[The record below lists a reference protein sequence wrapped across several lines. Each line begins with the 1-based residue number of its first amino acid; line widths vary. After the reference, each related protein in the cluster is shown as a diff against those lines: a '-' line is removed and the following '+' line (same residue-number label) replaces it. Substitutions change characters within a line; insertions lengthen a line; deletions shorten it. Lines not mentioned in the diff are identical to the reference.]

1 MFPSL
6 KFSFPILRRFK
17 HQRHVFWVFAG
28 LDDSAAQLQNLN
40 ATGTSLWA
48 DKEKTGNEM
57 KTWNLEV
64 FIKVLHELHPNLHW
78 KEIIYELDHPGF
90 IVRDRPGLI
99 LLIKALKLGF
109 QVQGF
114 QTPFPVDMF
123 YRTWKHSEGQ
133 VSLIQEILK
142 HSDVFNF
149 AEHRH
154 HAVAVE
160 VLKVQPELVC
170 FVCSYS
176 INQIKLPK

>member
-1 MFPSL
+1 M
-6 KFSFPILRRFK
+6 
-17 HQRHVFWVFAG
+17 Q
-28 LDDSAAQLQNLN
+28 
-40 ATGTSLWA
+40 
-48 DKEKTGNEM
+48 
-57 KTWNLEV
+57 V

-90 IVRDRPGLI
+90 IVRDRQGLI

-123 YRTWKHSEGQ
+123 YRSWKHSEGQ

-142 HSDVFNF
+142 NSDVFNF

-160 VLKVQPELVC
+160 VLKVQPELVRRSLKILNYRNSVTF
-170 FVCSYS
+170 FVHDLEIELRVLHLLDS
-176 INQIKLPK
+176 N

>member
-1 MFPSL
+1 M
-6 KFSFPILRRFK
+6 
-17 HQRHVFWVFAG
+17 Q
-28 LDDSAAQLQNLN
+28 
-40 ATGTSLWA
+40 
-48 DKEKTGNEM
+48 
-57 KTWNLEV
+57 V

-90 IVRDRPGLI
+90 IVRDRQGLI

-123 YRTWKHSEGQ
+123 YRSWKHSEGQ

-142 HSDVFNF
+142 NSDVFNF

-160 VLKVQPELVC
+160 VLKVQPELVRRSLKC
-170 FVCSYS
+170 LNYRNSVTFFVHDLEIELRVLHLLDS
-176 INQIKLPK
+176 N

>member
-1 MFPSL
+1 M
-6 KFSFPILRRFK
+6 
-17 HQRHVFWVFAG
+17 
-28 LDDSAAQLQNLN
+28 
-40 ATGTSLWA
+40 
-48 DKEKTGNEM
+48 
-57 KTWNLEV
+57 
-64 FIKVLHELHPNLHW
+64 LHELHPNLHW

-90 IVRDRPGLI
+90 IVRDRQGLI

-123 YRTWKHSEGQ
+123 YRSWKHSEGQ

-142 HSDVFNF
+142 NSDVFNF

-160 VLKVQPELVC
+160 VLKVQPELVRRSLKILNYRNSVTF
-170 FVCSYS
+170 FVHDLEIELRAQVCKGY
-176 INQIKLPK
+176 LAPT

>member
-1 MFPSL
+1 M
-6 KFSFPILRRFK
+6 
-17 HQRHVFWVFAG
+17 
-28 LDDSAAQLQNLN
+28 
-40 ATGTSLWA
+40 
-48 DKEKTGNEM
+48 
-57 KTWNLEV
+57 
-64 FIKVLHELHPNLHW
+64 LHELHPNLHW

-90 IVRDRPGLI
+90 IVRDRQGLI

-123 YRTWKHSEGQ
+123 YRSWKHSEGQ

-142 HSDVFNF
+142 NSDVFNF

-160 VLKVQPELVC
+160 VLKVQPELVSQTLNGSKWFSVIHFSC
-170 FVCSYS
+170 ISS
-176 INQIKLPK
+176 IHSFLLAMFGTVLVA